1 MDLLRLRVDLTGA
14 GVVGPAVQ
22 TWYADS
28 LTGLGMNAAV
38 KTLLTSLANNF
49 PDDLTFTIPNTGDT
63 IDSGSGAL
71 TGTWSAA
78 GGGTVTGTDAGAFA
92 LGSGY
97 RIRWLTS
104 GIVGGRRVRGTTFMV
119 PCAGLMFSTSG
130 RLVAASVTSINTAV
144 STFTGTMSGKF
155 YVWSRPVPAH
165 IKGGVTIPYRAGV
178 ASLVNGWNV
187 PTLPTG
193 LRSRRN

>member
-1 MDLLRLRVDLTGA
+1 MDLLRLRVDLSGA
-14 GVVGPAVQ
+14 GVVGPSVQ

-38 KTLLTSLANNF
+38 KALLTSLANNF
-49 PDDLTFTIPNTGDT
+49 PDDLTFTIPSAGDT
-63 IDSGSGAL
+63 IESTTGDL
-71 TGTWSAA
+71 TGTWAA
-78 GGGTVTGTDAGAFA
+78 SGGGTVTGTDSGAFA

-97 RIRWLTS
+97 RLRWLTD

-144 STFTGTMSGKF
+144 STFAGTMAGKH

-165 IKGGVTIPYRAGV
+165 VKDGVSIPKRDGA
-178 ASLVNGWNV
+178 ASVVTGWNV
-187 PTLPTG
+187 PTTPTS
-193 LRSRRN
+193 LRSRRI